1 MAFRLDLTEALGD
14 EARRAVAEQL
24 EEAIAGVEEGAG
36 DAVHS
41 ARKGVK
47 KARAVLRLV
56 RPALPRNLYRG
67 EQRALRD
74 AGRLLAGTRDAE
86 VMRATAKALAE
97 HGAGRLPA
105 AGFEGLHAA
114 LAELEP
120 AGLADG
126 DDAVDDPVGTAIE
139 ELGDVL
145 ARVPGWPLDGCGLGD
160 LRAGAARIY
169 SDGVVAWEAARGT
182 DDVELLHDWRKR
194 VKDLW
199 YQHRLLRDA
208 WPVVLTAFS
217 DAADALGE
225 LLGDEHDLAVLAE
238 RLDGLELPPAA
249 DVEVLAELIGERRAQ
264 LRAEAFALGERLNAE
279 RPAAYERRLTIY
291 LRAAR
296 RAG

>member
-1 MAFRLDLTEALGD
+1 MAFRLDLTESLGD

-24 EEAIAGVEEGAG
+24 DEAIAGLEEGAG

-74 AGRLLAGTRDAE
+74 AGRLLSGTRDAE
-86 VMRATAKALAE
+86 VLRNTAKALAE
-97 HGAGRLPA
+97 HFAGRLPA

-120 AGLADG
+120 GGLAAAG
-126 DDAVDDPVGTAIE
+126 DVVDDPVGTAIE
-139 ELGDVL
+139 ELGEVL
-145 ARVPGWPLDGCGLGD
+145 ARVPSWPLDGCGLGD
-160 LRAGAARIY
+160 IRAGAARTY
-169 SDGVVAWEAARGT
+169 SDGEAAWRAARGS

-208 WPVVLTAFS
+208 WPLVLTAFS

-238 RLDGLELPPAA
+238 RLHGLDLPPAT
-249 DVEVLAELIGERRAQ
+249 DVEVLAELIGERRAP
-264 LRAEAFALGERLNAE
+264 LRAEAFALGERLYAE
-279 RPAAYERRLTIY
+279 RPAAYERRLTTY

-296 RAG
+296 RTR

>member
-1 MAFRLDLTEALGD
+1 MAFRLDLTESLGD

-24 EEAIAGVEEGAG
+24 DEAIAGLEEGAG

-56 RPALPRNLYRG
+56 RPALPGNLYRG

-74 AGRLLAGTRDAE
+74 AGRLLSGTRDAE
-86 VMRATAKALAE
+86 VLRNTAKALAE
-97 HGAGRLPA
+97 HFAGRLPA

-120 AGLADG
+120 GGLAAAG
-126 DDAVDDPVGTAIE
+126 DVVDDPVGTAIE
-139 ELGDVL
+139 ELGEVL
-145 ARVPGWPLDGCGLGD
+145 ARVPSWPLDGCGLGD
-160 LRAGAARIY
+160 IRAGAARTY
-169 SDGVVAWEAARGT
+169 SDGEAAWRAARGS

-208 WPVVLTAFS
+208 WPLVLTAFS

-238 RLDGLELPPAA
+238 RLHGLDLPPAT

-264 LRAEAFALGERLNAE
+264 LRAGAFALGERLYAE
-279 RPAAYERRLTIY
+279 RPAAYERRLTAY

-296 RAG
+296 RAR

>member
-1 MAFRLDLTEALGD
+1 MAFRLDLTEALGE

-24 EEAIAGVEEGAG
+24 EEAIAGLEDGAG

-74 AGRLLAGTRDAE
+74 AGGLLSGTRDAE

-120 AGLADG
+120 AGLADD

-160 LRAGAARIY
+160 LRAGAARTY
-169 SDGVVAWEAARGT
+169 ADGVVAWEAARGT

-249 DVEVLAELIGERRAQ
+249 DVEVLAELMGERREQ
-264 LRAEAFALGERLNAE
+264 LRAEAFALGERLYAE

-296 RAG
+296 RLG